1 VRRGSRIE
9 INELNWLGNRRRI
22 AFRHRALGFDDVVIC
37 RDGVAMLSD
46 TCETYQSE
54 VERLDPGEQDYAGRL
69 NILTQKLAKD
79 ATAEIVNF
87 PYGEPAA
94 LVSLCA
100 QLVQWLK
107 AEAEDPEDRQRRYAR
122 QQAVL
127 DLLTFC
133 HALSIH
139 YGASAARQRENL
151 AEHRTR
157 IADALR
163 PLVP

>member
-1 VRRGSRIE
+1 
-9 INELNWLGNRRRI
+9 
-22 AFRHRALGFDDVVIC
+22 
-37 RDGVAMLSD
+37 MLSD
-46 TCETYQSE
+46 ICETFQAE

-69 NILTQKLAKD
+69 NILTQKLAGD
-79 ATAEIVNF
+79 AAAEIVNF
-87 PYGEPAA
+87 PYGEAVA
-94 LVSLCA
+94 VIQLCA
-100 QLVQWLK
+100 QVLQWLRS
-107 AEAEDPEDRQRRYAR
+107 EAEDPEDRQRRYAR

-139 YGASAARQRENL
+139 YGASATQQRENL
-151 AEHRTR
+151 AEHRAR